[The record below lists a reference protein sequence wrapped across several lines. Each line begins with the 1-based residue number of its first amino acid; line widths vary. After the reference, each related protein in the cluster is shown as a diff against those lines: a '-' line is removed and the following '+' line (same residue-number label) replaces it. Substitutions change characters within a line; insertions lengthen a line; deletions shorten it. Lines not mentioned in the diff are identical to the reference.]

1 MTEHPL
7 GFQRLKS
14 KADLFHRIILKR
26 FPIER
31 APRGRGRYGKA
42 SYPELANQWYLIG
55 ISQKY
60 GLDPREF
67 LACFPNAW
75 IHEKSSYEDLQVHC
89 RQKTENSAFFL
100 VTRGQKVIA
109 QLSLTEPALK
119 RLANIDLKSYPWN
132 ESTRDDRNVEN
143 VGPVNMQIK
152 DVHVNTKRVNLEAEV
167 VKKSATKRIYSRF
180 SGTAHNLSTAMIR
193 DKTGSIGLS
202 LWNDQ
207 IDTVSLGDTVQIEN
221 GLVKVFRGQLG
232 VSVGKKGKLNVRK
245 LV

>member
-1 MTEHPL
+1 VV
-7 GFQRLKS
+7 Q
-14 KADLFHRIILKR
+14 
-26 FPIER
+26 
-31 APRGRGRYGKA
+31 
-42 SYPELANQWYLIG
+42 
-55 ISQKY
+55 
-60 GLDPREF
+60 
-67 LACFPNAW
+67 
-75 IHEKSSYEDLQVHC
+75 C
-89 RQKTENSAFFL
+89 RQKTENGAFFL
-100 VTRGQKVIA
+100 VTRDRKVLA

-119 RLANIDLKSYPWN
+119 RLENIDLKSYPWN
-132 ESTRDDRNVEN
+132 ESTRDNRNVEN

-152 DVHVNTKRVNLEAEV
+152 DVDVNTKRVNLEAKV
-167 VKKSATKRIYSRF
+167 VEKSATKRVYSRF

-207 IDTVSLGDTVQIEN
+207 IDTISVGDTVQIEN

>member
-1 MTEHPL
+1 
-7 GFQRLKS
+7 
-14 KADLFHRIILKR
+14 LKR

-31 APRGRGRYGKA
+31 SPRGRGRHGQA
-42 SYPELANQWYLIG
+42 SFPELANQWYLIG
-55 ISQKY
+55 VSQKY
-60 GLDPREF
+60 GRDTGEF
-67 LACFPNAW
+67 LACFPDAW
-75 IHEKSSYEDLQVHC
+75 IHEKSSCEDLLVQC
-89 RQKTENSAFFL
+89 RQKTENGAFFL
-100 VTRGQKVIA
+100 VTRDRKVIA

-132 ESTRDDRNVEN
+132 ESTGDNRNVEN

-152 DVHVNTKRVNLEAEV
+152 DVDMNTRRVNLEGRV
-167 VKKSATKRIYSRF
+167 VEKSATRRVYSRF
-180 SGTAHNLSTAMIR
+180 NGTAHNLSTAMIS

-207 IDTVSLGDTVQIEN
+207 IDTVALGDTVQIEN

-232 VSVGKKGKLNVRK
+232 VSVGKTGKLNVHK